1 MNLLI
6 FYERELA
13 MRKKLTIKE
22 KQQRKEIKRIK
33 EIKEK
38 INSQLS
44 ILGFHRIFDYED
56 DDGNLKEREVSEA
69 NKKIEEL
76 TKLL

>member
-1 MNLLI
+1 
-6 FYERELA
+6 
-13 MRKKLTIKE
+13 MRKKLTSKE
-22 KQQRKEIKRIK
+22 KQQRKEMKRTR

-44 ILGFHRIFDYED
+44 ILGFHRIFEYED
-56 DDGNLKEREVSEA
+56 DDENLKEKEVSEA